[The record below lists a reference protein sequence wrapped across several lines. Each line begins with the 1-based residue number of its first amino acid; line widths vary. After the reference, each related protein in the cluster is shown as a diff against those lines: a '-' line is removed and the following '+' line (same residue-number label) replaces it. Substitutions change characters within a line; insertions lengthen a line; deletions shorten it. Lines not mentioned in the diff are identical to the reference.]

1 MQNELKIQSNQKIH
15 IISIPFHTFKQFL
28 PINKKREAETS
39 LFILSL

>member
-1 MQNELKIQSNQKIH
+1 MNLRYNSIKKIH

-28 PINKKREAETS
+28 SINKKREAETS

>member
-1 MQNELKIQSNQKIH
+1 MNLRYNPIKKIH

>member
-1 MQNELKIQSNQKIH
+1 MNLRYNPIKKIQ
-15 IISIPFHTFKQFL
+15 IISIPFNTFKQFL